1 MRRTTPKPFQLTAIE
16 SGLTIFSECKRLLD
30 AAGNDTTGRAAA
42 VGQHGA
48 LLIEAPTGAGKTLIA
63 GQLAER
69 FSAIER
75 VVWFWFAPFKGVTG
89 QTAAALRADL
99 PGLRLRELASDR
111 QAVDS
116 REGDVWVT
124 TWQTVATKVKDG
136 RNVHRP
142 GEQNLTVE
150 ELVTSLRA
158 QGLRIG
164 VVVDEAH
171 HGFFGK
177 GTETQAMRF
186 FKETLQPEYTVL
198 ITATP
203 DDADIRRFEEGLR
216 LARLNRVT
224 IGRHEPVEEGLIK
237 EGIKCVAYVA
247 PEDQAKLV
255 DFERVALRD
264 GAAMHRRVKEE
275 IKRLGVTLSPLLL
288 VQVDS
293 KEKDGE
299 RSVVR
304 AKERLLAE
312 GFTESQIAI
321 HTSEEPDSG
330 LLALANDETK
340 EVLIFKM
347 AVALG
352 FDAPRAG
359 ILVSMR
365 AANDED
371 FGVQLVGRIL
381 RVHRRLQAKARAKAL
396 PPLLRYG
403 YVFLANAEGQTG
415 IDLAGQRI
423 NKLQT
428 TYAKVSP
435 TTALVMVGGKAQV
448 QALGPD
454 GQTQLLRLEV
464 EAIGSGLSAS
474 DVELGE
480 RAPGDFTITT
490 PAGKATVIEL
500 LSGDYSS
507 RPEVLGGPREAGSR
521 PDTELLTP
529 LAFRYALRAHV
540 PSRFKTQVVSSDNDA
555 TEEDCAQRFIVSSRN
570 ILEGLA
576 AKVRVERRT
585 LEVFTQQLEID
596 FTNAAID
603 PEQAAKKALTVL
615 TKNETF
621 DSRELRRALLRKLKA
636 TLREVG
642 LDEGEDDEKVGHLL
656 NVILTGHPELLYEA
670 QKEALAHHYQVEETE
685 EELPNELVNE
695 APLPTSRFNVYGALP
710 PGMNTWETDFARVL
724 DGDTQHVVNWWH
736 RNEPRKAWSVQVL
749 LEDGH
754 PFYPDFIIGM
764 ANRPNEEGV
773 LLADPKERFETTK
786 EHAKTHASHPIYGQ
800 VLILHREGEA
810 RWMTVRYDAVQ
821 QRPVL
826 DREFRLVDASGL
838 SKRQQN
844 GRGGTRPPIDRL
856 ADLASTRT
864 IKEHDVVR
872 VTCDIETEGERITKG
887 MEGTVIS
894 VYRNGEGYAVEFDL
908 GNSPISVVT
917 LYPAQIA
924 LVN

>member
-1 MRRTTPKPFQLTAIE
+1 MKRTTPKPFQLTAIE
-16 SGLTIFSECKRLLD
+16 SGLAIFSECKRLLD
-30 AAGNDTTGRAAA
+30 MAGSDATGRAAA
-42 VGQHGA
+42 VGHHGA

-69 FSAIER
+69 FSALEPI
-75 VVWFWFAPFKGVTG
+75 VWFWFAPFKGVTG

-99 PGLRLRELASDR
+99 PGLRLRELTVDR

-116 REGDVWVT
+116 RQGDVWVT

-150 ELVTSLRA
+150 ELVAALRA

-171 HGFFGK
+171 HGFFGR

-203 DDADIRRFEEGLR
+203 DDADVQRFEEGLR

-264 GAAMHRRVKEE
+264 GVAMHRRVKAE
-275 IKRLGVTLSPLLL
+275 IKKLGVDLSPLLL

-293 KEKDGE
+293 TEK
-299 RSVVR
+299 SVER
-304 AKERLLAE
+304 AKDRLVAE
-312 GFTESQIAI
+312 GFTEAQIAI
-321 HTSEEPDSG
+321 HTAEEPDSG
-330 LLALANDETK
+330 LLALANDPTK

-365 AANDED
+365 AARDED

-381 RVHRRLQAKARAKAL
+381 RVHRRLQAKARAKTL

-428 TYAKVSP
+428 TYATVSP
-435 TTALVMVGGKAQV
+435 TTALVMVGGQAQV
-448 QALGPD
+448 QALGSD

-464 EAIGSGLSAS
+464 EMTGGGLSSVDPESTEIPAS
-474 DVELGE
+474 
-480 RAPGDFTITT
+480 DFTINT
-490 PAGKATVIEL
+490 PAGRATVVEL
-500 LSGDYSS
+500 LSGDFS
-507 RPEVLGGPREAGSR
+507 PR
-521 PDTELLTP
+521 PDRPGLPPEDGRQPRTELLTP
-529 LAFRYALRAHV
+529 PTFHYARRAHV
-540 PSRFKTQVVSSDNDA
+540 PTRFKTQVVSPDNDA
-555 TEEDCAQRFIVSSRN
+555 TEEDCAQRFIVSSRD
-570 ILEGLA
+570 ILEALA
-576 AKVRVERRT
+576 AKVQVERRT

-603 PEQAAKKALTVL
+603 PEQAAKTALKVL
-615 TKNETF
+615 TRNETF
-621 DSRELRRALLRKLKA
+621 DSRELRRALLRKLKG
-636 TLREVG
+636 TLREIG
-642 LDEGEDDEKVGHLL
+642 LDEGEEDERVGHLL
-656 NVILTGHPELLYEA
+656 NVILTAHPELLYEA
-670 QKEALAHHYQVEETE
+670 QKEALALHYRVEETD
-685 EELPNELVNE
+685 EELPDELVND
-695 APLPTSRFNVYGALP
+695 APLVTSRLNVYGAMP
-710 PGMNTWETDFARVL
+710 PGMNSWETDFARVL
-724 DGDTQHVVNWWH
+724 DGDSQNVVNWWH
-736 RNEPRKAWSVQVL
+736 RNEPRKAWSVQVV
-749 LEDGH
+749 LEDGRG
-754 PFYPDFIIGM
+754 FFPDFVIGV
-764 ANRPNEEGV
+764 ADRPAEEGV
-773 LLADPKERFETTK
+773 LLADPKHGFEVSQ
-786 EHAKTHASHPIYGQ
+786 EHAKAQARHPIYGQ
-800 VLILHREGEA
+800 VLILHREAAA
-810 RWMTVRYDAVQ
+810 RWMTVRYDTAQ
-821 QRPVL
+821 RRPVL

-838 SKRQQN
+838 SRRQQN
-844 GRGGTRPPIDRL
+844 GNSGTGQASERH
-856 ADLASTRT
+856 ADSVSTRS

-872 VTCDIETEGERITKG
+872 VVRDMEIEGEKFAKG
-887 MEGTVIS
+887 MEGTVVS
-894 VYRNGEGYAVEFDL
+894 VYRNGEGYAVEFEP
-908 GNSPISVVT
+908 GNSQMVVVT
-917 LYPAQIA
+917 VYPTQIM
-924 LVN
+924 LVR